1 MLAKFILSPGVLRSY
16 PLDNHGY
23 SHHPILL
30 PVLSRVDTGLT
41 CHGNAYLNVS
51 SS

>member
-1 MLAKFILSPGVLRSY
+1 MLAKFILSPDMLRSY

-23 SHHPILL
+23 VHLPILL
-30 PVLSRVDTGLT
+30 PVLSRVDTRLT
-41 CHGNAYLNVS
+41 CHENACLNVS